1 MSSAVIIGAQW
12 GDEGKGKTVDWLCEQ
27 ADVVIRFQGGNNA
40 GHTLV
45 IDGKTYKLRLLPSGI
60 VRDHTLS
67 IIGGG
72 VVLNPWA
79 LLDEIE
85 EVSAQG
91 VTISSDNL
99 KIADNIPLNLPM
111 LHGELDIARERAAGS
126 SKIGTTGRG
135 IGPAYEDKIG
145 RRSIRLCDLAN
156 PDALDQKIRRL
167 LAHHN
172 ALRRGFDL
180 PEYSVNDI
188 KEELIKIADKILPFA
203 CVLWRLM
210 DSLRKDNKKIL
221 YEGAQGT
228 FLDVDHGT
236 YPFVT
241 SSNTTAG
248 AADAGSGSGPS
259 DIDYV
264 LGVFKAY
271 TTRVGA
277 GPFPTELFDS
287 TGEHIAKIGHE
298 FGTVTGRARRCGWF
312 DAVASRQ
319 AVCLNSV
326 TGINITKLDVLD
338 GLQTLK
344 ICTAYKL
351 HGKVIDY
358 LPADSDL
365 TEQLEPIYEEHSG
378 WQAATAGIRDFDKLP
393 KEAQA
398 YLRRI
403 EELLQTKLAV
413 ISTSPERDDTI
424 LMENP
429 FERS

>member
-248 AADAGSGSGPS
+248 AAAAGSGSGPS